1 MTTKST
7 VSNTSGSTSQE
18 GNTVTYL
25 FLASRLFSAKEGGN
39 VKTDESGAKTQSDQ
53 QKIIS
58 LDVTTK
64 FNTKWE
70 GDLTKYPVSQGSDIT
85 DHITIRNNKFSLEG
99 VISNTPFELHDGE
112 YFSAYGTGTQRTKAA
127 VNYLEE
133 FFKNKTLF
141 TLYSEFQKIDNC
153 IITGIEFDQEAQEAI
168 NFKISIEQTRLA
180 FAKQVTLNV
189 SKSTKKSVASN
200 TNSGGSAKS
209 EASNSELSGYKN
221 KKAASNKRLNGGGA

>member
-1 MTTKST
+1 MATKST

-25 FLASRLFSAKEGGN
+25 FLASRLFTAKEGGN
-39 VKTDESGAKTQSDQ
+39 IKTDEQGNKTQSDQ
-53 QKIIS
+53 QKIIA

-85 DHITIRNNKFSLEG
+85 DHITIRNNKFTLEG

-112 YFSAYGTGTQRTKAA
+112 YFSTYGTGTQRTKAA
-127 VNYLEE
+127 VDYLEE

-168 NFKISIEQTRLA
+168 NFKIAIEQTRLA

-200 TNSGGSAKS
+200 TNSGGSAKA
-209 EASNSELSGYKN
+209 EAAVSKYKTDRD
-221 KKAASNKRLNGGGA
+221 AAIKRNEANN

>member
-1 MTTKST
+1 MANKST

-25 FLASRLFSAKEGGN
+25 FLASRLFTAKEGGT

-53 QKIIS
+53 QKIIA

-85 DHITIRNNKFSLEG
+85 DHITIRNNKFTLEG
-99 VISNTPFELHDGE
+99 VISNTPFETHEGE
-112 YFSAYGTGTQRTKAA
+112 YFSTYGTGTQRTKAA
-127 VNYLEE
+127 VDYLEE

-153 IITGIEFDQEAQEAI
+153 IVTGIEFDQEAQEAI

-189 SKSTKKSVASN
+189 SKSTKKSVAAN

-209 EASNSELSGYKN
+209 EAAVAQQDKYKTERD
-221 KKAASNKRLNGGGA
+221 KAIKRNEATN

>member
-1 MTTKST
+1 MANKST

-99 VISNTPFELHDGE
+99 VISNTPFELHQEE
-112 YFSAYGTGTQRTKAA
+112 YFSTYGTGTQRTKAA
-127 VNYLEE
+127 VEYLNE
-133 FFKNKTLF
+133 FFTNKTIF

-153 IITGIEFDQEAQEAI
+153 LITGIDFDQEAQEAI
-168 NFKISIEQTRLA
+168 NFKISIEQLRLS

-189 SKSTKKSVASN
+189 SKSTKKSVAAN
-200 TNSGGSAKS
+200 T
-209 EASNSELSGYKN
+209 
-221 KKAASNKRLNGGGA
+221 NGGGSTKAEAAVAGQSKYKAERDAAIKRNEANN